1 MPDNK
6 EKCDEQDIF
15 PKLSPIAYCLPDTV
29 GARYTSKSTATNS
42 GMFDFNSL
50 FEFSR
55 TNCVA
60 ICAFLVPINLL
71 LTTRTI
77 FFTALQRPQSQ
88 VQRSAI
94 FACIPAV
101 VMILHVY
108 TWLMIGVVMAPTFIL
123 LGLASTCLATNFW
136 AIIYPQSIVRL
147 LKAVFT
153 MLPFEVSIQH
163 YK

>member
-1 MPDNK
+1 
-6 EKCDEQDIF
+6 
-15 PKLSPIAYCLPDTV
+15 
-29 GARYTSKSTATNS
+29 
-42 GMFDFNSL
+42 MFDFNSL

-77 FFTALQRPQSQ
+77 VFTALQRPQSQ
-88 VQRSAI
+88 VQQAAI

-108 TWLMIGVVMAPTFIL
+108 TWFMIGVVMAPTYIL
-123 LGLASTCLATNFW
+123 LWLGSTCLVTNFW
-136 AIIYPQSIVRL
+136 AIISPQSMLRL